1 LKILQTTQ
9 FRKDLKRGKKQ
20 RRNLDTLKKALN
32 LLVEGEKLPAR
43 FKDHALGGQW
53 KDFRDCHIEPDWV
66 LIYQVKAEALH
77 LVRIGSHA
85 DLFE

>member
-1 LKILQTTQ
+1 LKTLQTTQ

-20 RRNLDTLKKALN
+20 QRNLDALKKALN

-66 LIYQVKAEALH
+66 LIYQIQADELH

-85 DLFE
+85 NLFE

>member
-32 LLVEGEKLPAR
+32 LLVESEKLPAR

>member
-1 LKILQTTQ
+1 MGWPGPKN
-9 FRKDLKRGKKQ
+9 LKRGKKQ
-20 RRNLDTLKKALN
+20 QRNLDSLKKALR
-32 LLVEGEKLPAR
+32 LLVEGEKLPAK

-53 KDFRDCHIEPDWV
+53 KDFSDCHIEPDWV
-66 LIYQVKAEALH
+66 LICQIQADELH

>member
-1 LKILQTTQ
+1 LKIFQTTQ

-20 RRNLDTLKKALN
+20 KRNLDALKRAMN
-32 LLVEGEKLPAR
+32 LFVQGDKLPAKFR
-43 FKDHALGGQW
+43 DHALGGQW

-66 LIYQVKAEALH
+66 LIYRIKGDELH

-85 DLFE
+85 ELFE

>member
-1 LKILQTTQ
+1 LRILQTTQ

-53 KDFRDCHIEPDWV
+53 KDFRDCRIEPDWV
-66 LIYQVKAEALH
+66 LIYQVKAEELH

>member
-1 LKILQTTQ
+1 MKTLQTTQ

-20 RRNLDTLKKALN
+20 QRNLDALKKALN

-66 LIYQVKAEALH
+66 LIYQIQADELH

-85 DLFE
+85 NLFE